1 MESKTISLTELEAWA
16 IDYNVR
22 RGAAEGGAPWGEWN
36 ELLLLKVF
44 SVIAE
49 LTGKENTLEAPIG
62 LTEQELWAIES
73 QVRHSYVEGKTPVGY
88 NLLLKVQ
95 RALLALRDEKE
106 SLEPVEKLSAYK
118 LPKGRKRRKEG
129 GVRNAGQGKHR

>member
-1 MESKTISLTELEAWA
+1 METKTIPLTELEAWA

-22 RGAAEGGAPWGEWN
+22 RGATEGGAPWGEWN

-49 LTGKENTLEAPIG
+49 LREKGNTLEAPIG
-62 LTEQELWAIES
+62 LTEQELLAIES
-73 QVRHSYVEGKTPVGY
+73 QVRHSYVEGQTPVGY
-88 NLLLKVQ
+88 NLLIKVQ
-95 RALLALRDEKE
+95 KALLELKDEKE

-118 LPKGRKRRKEG
+118 LPKGGQRRKRG
-129 GVRNAGQGKHR
+129 GVKNGA

>member
-1 MESKTISLTELEAWA
+1 METRTISVAELEAWA

-49 LTGKENTLEAPIG
+49 LTGKENTPEAPIG

-95 RALLALRDEKE
+95 KALLELKDEKE

-118 LPKGRKRRKEG
+118 LPTGGKRKKGG
-129 GVRNAGQGKHR
+129 GVKNGGQRKHR